1 MERFINV
8 VLQTGNNMAASLA
21 DTEEWK
27 ELKKKIAEAN
37 KDPAF
42 REAVERF
49 IEIASNHSK

>member
-1 MERFINV
+1 MMQKSVSVKPLSE
-8 VLQTGNNMAASLA
+8 SK
-21 DTEEWK
+21 EWK
-27 ELKKKIAEAN
+27 VLERQIAEAN

>member
-1 MERFINV
+1 
-8 VLQTGNNMAASLA
+8 MAASLA